1 MKNTTYNEY
10 SHIHY
15 TLQGDYYLPDLKLP
29 AEEQRTVGI
38 WGQRHMRYLK
48 RHRKLLYYNL
58 LTGGKPNGCLYE
70 LDKQAE
76 EMFFRLVKQMSERE
90 GLTERL
96 KAEKPIEWV
105 KRMNSFRS
113 AAAETVNAELIFI

>member
-1 MKNTTYNEY
+1 MNASFEHP
-10 SHIHY
+10 HIRY

-29 AEEQRTVGI
+29 AEEQKPVGI

-48 RHRKLLYYNL
+48 QHRKLLYYNL
-58 LTGGKPNGCLYE
+58 LTGGKLNGYLYE

-96 KAEKPIEWV
+96 KAENPMEWV
-105 KRMNSFRS
+105 KRMNSIRS
-113 AAAETVNAELIFI
+113 AAAETVNAELIFN

>member
-1 MKNTTYNEY
+1 MNASFEHP
-10 SHIHY
+10 HIRY

-29 AEEQRTVGI
+29 AEEQKPVGI

-48 RHRKLLYYNL
+48 QHRKLLYYNL
-58 LTGGKPNGCLYE
+58 LTGGKLNGYLYE

-90 GLTERL
+90 GLTEQL
-96 KAEKPIEWV
+96 KAEKPMEWV
-105 KRMNSFRS
+105 KRMNSIRS
-113 AAAETVNAELIFI
+113 AAAETVNAELIFN

>member
-1 MKNTTYNEY
+1 MNSSFEHP
-10 SHIHY
+10 HICY

-29 AEEQRTVGI
+29 AEEQRSVGI

-58 LTGGKPNGCLYE
+58 LTGGKLNGYLYD

-90 GLTERL
+90 GITEQL
-96 KAEKPIEWV
+96 KAEKPMEWV
-105 KRMNSFRS
+105 KRMNSIRS
-113 AAAETVNAELIFI
+113 AAADTVNAELIFN